1 MLRLQVNLLCC
12 GQLVIKLFFVQTV
25 PLHSDLVT
33 VFRKTR
39 LSGMRLTIQV
49 IQYFTYELIHHTVA

>member
-12 GQLVIKLFFVQTV
+12 GQLVIKLFFVQTI
-25 PLHSDLVT
+25 PLHSGLVT

-39 LSGMRLTIQV
+39 LLGMRLTI
-49 IQYFTYELIHHTVA
+49 